1 MAFPPSPARP
11 RWMRTRY
18 PVEMDEFRRLV
29 EEAQRPGPTGP
40 EAIMDPTAEDEDAQ
54 AAEAL
59 ALLDPPEG
67 EAIAAPEAAA
77 PALTRSFDG
86 IGQTAW
92 VPADPAIAVG
102 ANHVLVAVNTDG
114 CFDHPARGLNNLGH
128 LLFYTSLAFGFRTH
142 KQDEPTARL
151 AEGQSL
157 CNVL

>member
-40 EAIMDPTAEDEDAQ
+40 EAIMDPTADDEDAQ

-102 ANHVLVAVNTDG
+102 ASHVLVAVNTDLAG
-114 CFDHPARGLNNLGH
+114 YSKGGA
-128 LLFYTSLAFGFRTH
+128 LLFRWPNMTTLFATRLIAGPRSH
-142 KQDEPTARL
+142 ARRL
-151 AEGQSL
+151 RRRVVA
-157 CNVL
+157 